1 MSHSSSSASMHHEP
15 ALASLSASDASTVPW
30 NQPSVLPVIPVDP
43 QWRVLRG
50 NGLEVVDLPQLHA
63 ALRKETAK
71 NSLKTHLTSDLK
83 AAPSKDVLVS
93 FVVPPLCDRM
103 VPAVE
108 FPELHAD
115 ILQRDESM
123 LRHTRISQGKL
134 FIAMLGLM
142 LLLLLLKAG
151 GLLLLAFIYMGDSGY
166 NYFAAHQQL
175 KQLQRT
181 PADYL
186 AARGADLRYALWL
199 RQNGQAGVM
208 RRLVL
213 AFTWVLI
220 GVLQFYVTELHQS
233 RADIQAAGL
242 VKALVWNEPWR
253 LLTAAMLHGGLIHL
267 LVNLASLMSLGLVM
281 ERSVHRSL
289 VVPVWLAG
297 ALGGSLL
304 SWCLLD
310 ATSIGASG
318 GLMGMFGFLL
328 AMGWQRRGVLPPDF
342 FRNLVRG
349 LGLMTLIGI
358 VAWEIIDNASHAGGL
373 LTGAVFGWL
382 VFRRA
387 DVSLPLNPSKWLT
400 LGGMVAEGLFFAV
413 ALLTVWL
420 LLK

>member
-1 MSHSSSSASMHHEP
+1 MSHSSPSASMHEP
-15 ALASLSASDASTVPW
+15 ALTSLSDSDASTVPW
-30 NQPSVLPVIPVDP
+30 YQPSVLPVIPVDP

-50 NGLEVVDLPQLHA
+50 SGLEVVDEPQLHA

-71 NSLKTHLTSDLK
+71 TSLKTRLNSDLK
-83 AAPSKDVLVS
+83 AAPPQDDLVS
-93 FVVPPLCDRM
+93 FVVPPLVDRM
-103 VPAVE
+103 LPAVE
-108 FPELHAD
+108 CPELHAD
-115 ILQRDESM
+115 ILQRDENM
-123 LRHTRISQGKL
+123 LRHTRVSQGKL
-134 FIAMLGLM
+134 FVAMLGL
-142 LLLLLLKAG
+142 LLLLFMLKAG

-175 KQLQRT
+175 RQLQRT

-199 RQNGQAGVM
+199 RQNGQAGVA

-213 AFTWVLI
+213 AVTWGLI
-220 GVLQFYVTELHQS
+220 AVLQIYVKGLHQS
-233 RADIQAAGL
+233 PADIQAAGL
-242 VKALVWNEPWR
+242 VKALVWDEPWR

-267 LVNLASLMSLGLVM
+267 LVNLASLMSLGLIM

-297 ALGGSLL
+297 ALGGSVF

-328 AMGWQRRGVLPPDF
+328 AMGWQRRTVLPPDF

-358 VAWEIIDNASHAGGL
+358 VAWEIIDNAAHAGGL

-387 DVSLPLNPSKWLT
+387 DASLPLKPSKWLN
-400 LGGMVAEGLFFAV
+400 LGGMVADGLFLAV
-413 ALLTVWL
+413 ALLTVYL
-420 LLK
+420 MLK